1 MSRMLRL
8 LLLTIAACVIQTTLV
23 GYIRV
28 GGIAPDLLI
37 TFLVVIST
45 YGGPYTGFCAGS
57 LMAMLYDASVGYVL
71 AINLA
76 GYTFIGWAA
85 PLLREAIRKPLRKL
99 RHKSYL
105 EMIAACFVLTAAKEA
120 VNVGYLFLIG
130 ADQNYVALI
139 RLLICAAYSALM
151 VIPTAFAMRWFM
163 RWHPIRMKKKQEEE
177 DVTEPYR

>member
-1 MSRMLRL
+1 MLRL
-8 LLLTIAACVIQTTLV
+8 LLVTVAACVIQTTLV
-23 GYIRV
+23 RYIRIA
-28 GGIAPDLLI
+28 GIAPDLLV
-37 TFLVVIST
+37 TFLVAIST

-71 AINLA
+71 AINLV

-85 PLLREAIRKPLRKL
+85 TLLREAIRRPLRKL

-105 EMIAACFVLTAAKEA
+105 EMMAACFVLTAAKEA

-139 RLLICAAYSALM
+139 RLLACAAYSAVM
-151 VIPTAFAMRWFM
+151 IIPVAFLLRRFM
-163 RWHPIRMKKKQEEE
+163 GWHPIRMKKKQEE
-177 DVTEPYR
+177 DVTEPHR